1 MKQES
6 KKFYLTEQGLT
17 KIKQEHQE
25 LRQLRE
31 LKTKDELPK
40 SLEAN
45 QFQLVRHFL
54 LEENLNLL
62 EERFKELENILKNVQ
77 LIKIPKNK
85 KLKQV
90 VLGAT
95 VAVESAGQT
104 NEFTIVGSLEA
115 NPSAGK
121 ISDES
126 PIGQALLNG
135 KVGQKIKIESLDNK
149 VYKIK
154 NIRYK

>member
-6 KKFYLTEQGLT
+6 KKFYLTEQGLI

-154 NIRYK
+154 KISYK